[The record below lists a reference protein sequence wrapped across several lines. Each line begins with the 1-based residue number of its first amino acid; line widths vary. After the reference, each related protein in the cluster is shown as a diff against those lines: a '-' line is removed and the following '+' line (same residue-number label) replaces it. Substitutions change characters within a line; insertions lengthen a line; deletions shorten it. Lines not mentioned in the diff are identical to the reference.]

1 MVLMNPLQQYSA
13 RTLMVETVTTV
24 LALAVVAVAVAVVA
38 AAAAP
43 IVYHRTAAS
52 IVVILVTLRDT
63 DGCVVTRMSIGT
75 R

>member
-1 MVLMNPLQQYSA
+1 MALMNPLQQYSA
-13 RTLMVETVTTV
+13 RTLMVETTTTV
-24 LALAVVAVAVAVVA
+24 LALAVVAVVVVVA

-43 IVYHRTAAS
+43 IVYRHIAVS
-52 IVVILVTLRDT
+52 IVVTWVTLRDT

>member
-1 MVLMNPLQQYSA
+1 MALMNPLQQYSA
-13 RTLMVETVTTV
+13 RTLMVETVTPV
-24 LALAVVAVAVAVVA
+24 LALAVVAAVVA

-43 IVYHRTAAS
+43 IVYHYTAAS

-63 DGCVVTRMSIGT
+63 DGCVVTRMLIGT